1 LISAIHPSNQQL
13 HIRELVQKRIY
24 DLGGE
29 AFDSDSLGYLLVI
42 KAGDTIEAIREQ
54 VGFNILH
61 NKSAGIHYSDTDFT
75 PPSFEFVEEITTC
88 YDIVFVID
96 DGGYGVEIF
105 VPKGE
110 GVDSDLLA
118 MCRIYAFEEDAP

>member
-1 LISAIHPSNQQL
+1 LGELGNKVATCVPRLISAIHPSNQQL

-75 PPSFEFVEEITTC
+75 PPLLSSWRKLQPATTLC
-88 YDIVFVID
+88 SILMTAGMGSRYLCPR
-96 DGGYGVEIF
+96 G
-105 VPKGE
+105 K
-110 GVDSDLLA
+110 A
-118 MCRIYAFEEDAP
+118 